1 MTVEPTAPPAATEAT
16 LPFVLP
22 EAPAELR
29 ASLKAGNA
37 IAWYEPVEIPTYEPS
52 DPSTF
57 PLYLDQRVYQGSSG
71 RVYPLPFTERIDSV
85 PTKRRWNAI
94 HIENQY
100 IRVMIL
106 PELGGR
112 IHVAYDKT
120 TDYDFFYRNNVI
132 KPALVGL
139 AGPWM
144 SGGVEFNWPQHHRPA
159 TFLPVESTI
168 ETHDDGSVTVWCSD
182 HDPFARMRGTHGIHL
197 RPDSSTIR
205 LDVRLHNRTS
215 LPQTFLWWA
224 NVAVRVHD
232 DYQSFFPEDVRFV
245 ADHARRAI
253 TGFPQ
258 ADRPY
263 YGVDYPER
271 ARETPG
277 ADRLDYYRNIPVPTS
292 YMVVDTDHE
301 FFGGF
306 DHAVGAG
313 FVHWADRRVA
323 PGKKQWTWGDAPFGQ
338 AWDRL
343 LTDSD
348 GPYVELMAGVYTDN
362 QPDFSWL
369 APGESKR
376 FSQYW
381 YPIPAIGVAHEAT
394 PDAAIHVERGSEFS
408 AAVAVT
414 SPQPAA
420 RLRVLSPTRAQLVE
434 RSADLVPGAP
444 WHVQLPVPYEA
455 GMIVEL
461 VSANGTALVEWQAP
475 VEVDEA
481 SEPRTATA
489 PPAPAEVASVDE
501 LFYIGQHLVQ
511 YRHPSRSPLEYWT
524 EAIRRDPS
532 DSRVLTALAELAFR
546 AGEYDTARGY
556 AERALA
562 RVTGRNGNPRHA
574 ETLYLLGLIESRRG
588 DARSSRAAFAK
599 AAWDATFV
607 APAGLE
613 MARQYAREGRHENA
627 LHDLDELDAVAAD
640 DRRRGP
646 LRVVLLRRLGRL
658 AEADAALSRLLS
670 EEHLNPTL
678 RFLESGALPS
688 DGHLVLDIALE
699 LAQSGEDDLALGVLE
714 AAAAMGASGSGNVAP
729 VAHYH
734 RAAILDR
741 SGRAAHAAAARAT
754 ARSVDRRWCF
764 PAGLDDHDALLA
776 AVHAENDPVAAS
788 LLGMLL
794 FDVGRRADALAL
806 WETAIGAGGADPLLL
821 RNAGLASY
829 NVAHDDALAVEYYEQ
844 AIQLD
849 PANARLLFERDQLA
863 ARLGETDAQ
872 RLERLDQRFEV
883 VAERD
888 DLVVEYAEL
897 LVRTGKPAAAL
908 ALIEGRS
915 FQPWEGGEGRVL
927 GAWDRARAALGLPIA
942 EPPLSLGEGRPL
954 YDAPIARR
962 TDGEIDYFATSLPDL
977 LLFSRS

>member
-1 MTVEPTAPPAATEAT
+1 MSTETPLRSTDSVES

-22 EAPAELR
+22 ETPNELR
-29 ASLKAGNA
+29 ADLAAGKAV
-37 IAWYEPVEIPTYEPS
+37 AWYESVEIPTYEPS
-52 DPSTF
+52 EPAPF
-57 PLYLDQRVYQGSSG
+57 PMYLDQRVYQGSSG
-71 RVYPLPFTERIDSV
+71 RVYPMPFIESIESEPV
-85 PTKRRWNAI
+85 MRRWNAI

-139 AGPWM
+139 TGPWM

-168 ETHDDGSVTVWCSD
+168 ERHNDGSVTVWCSD
-182 HDPFARMRGTHGIHL
+182 HDPFARMRGTHGIRL
-197 RPDSSTIR
+197 GGASSTIR

-253 TGFPQ
+253 TAFPS

-263 YGVDYPER
+263 YGVDYAQR
-271 ARETPG
+271 AADNPG
-277 ADRLDYYRNIPVPTS
+277 ADRLDFFRNIPVPTS
-292 YMVVDTDHE
+292 YMVVDTNHE
-301 FFGGF
+301 FFGGY

-343 LTDSD
+343 LTDAD

-369 APGESKR
+369 ASGETKR
-376 FSQYW
+376 FSQFW

-394 PDAAIHVERGSEFS
+394 PLAAIHVDREEIFA

-414 SPQPAA
+414 SPQPGAQ
-420 RLRVLSPTRAQLVE
+420 LRVLDADGASLFEAV
-434 RSADLVPGAP
+434 ADLAPGAA
-444 WHVQLPVPYEA
+444 WNVEFPVAFER
-455 GMIVEL
+455 GMSVEL
-461 VSANGTALVEWQAP
+461 VESSGRPLVHWHAP
-475 VEVDEA
+475 EPAGSDE
-481 SEPRTATA
+481 PWTATT
-489 PPAPAEVASVDE
+489 PPAPADVESTDE
-501 LFYIGQHLVQ
+501 LFFIGQHLVQ
-511 YRHPSRSPLEYWT
+511 YRHPSRSPLPYWE
-524 EAIRRDPS
+524 EALRRDPS

-546 AGEYDTARGY
+546 AGEYNTA
-556 AERALA
+556 ADLAQKALA
-562 RVTGRNGNPRHA
+562 RISGRNANPRNA
-574 ETLYLLGLIESRRG
+574 EALYLLGLIESRRG
-588 DARSSRAAFAK
+588 NDREARAKFAK
-599 AAWDATFV
+599 ASWDAAYA

-613 MARQYAREGRHENA
+613 MARQSAREGQYA
-627 LHDLDELDAVAAD
+627 AVLHDLDELDAVAAD

-646 LRVVLLRRLGRL
+646 VRVIALRRLGR
-658 AEADAALSRLLS
+658 ADEADDALARLRA
-670 EEHLNPTL
+670 EEPLNPVLTYL
-678 RFLESGALPS
+678 HSGDLPA
-688 DGHLVLDIALE
+688 DGHLLVDIAIE
-699 LAQSGEDDLALGVLE
+699 LAQAGELDSALDVLSH
-714 AAAAMGASGSGNVAP
+714 AAQSPATPAGNVAP
-729 VAHYH
+729 LALYH
-734 RAAILDR
+734 RAVIFERL
-741 SGRAAHAAAARAT
+741 GRPEDAAAERAAAR
-754 ARSVDRRWCF
+754 VLERRWCF
-764 PAGLDDHDALLA
+764 PAGLDDHDALRA
-776 AVHAENDPVAAS
+776 AVRGENDPVAGY

-794 FDVGRRADALAL
+794 YDAGRRTEALTLWEDAIRAGVDDALVR
-806 WETAIGAGGADPLLL
+806 

-829 NVAHDDALAVEYYEQ
+829 NIAHNDDRALEHYDRAVEHE
-844 AIQLD
+844 
-849 PANARLLFERDQLA
+849 PSNARLLFERDQLA
-863 ARLGETDAQ
+863 GRVDESDASRVARLSAKFD
-872 RLERLDQRFEV
+872 V
-883 VAERD
+883 VQERD
-888 DLVVEYAEL
+888 DLIVEYADL
-897 LVRTGKPAAAL
+897 LVRTGQAAAAL
-908 ALIEGRS
+908 ELLEDRK

-927 GAWDRARAALGLPIA
+927 GSWDRARAALGLPLID
-942 EPPLSLGEGRPL
+942 PPASLGEGRPL
-954 YDAPIARR
+954 YEPPVARR
-962 TDGEIDYFATSLPDL
+962 ADGEIDYFATSLPEL